1 VRRGKAGVRRRRAAR
16 ADGLGAAN
24 VIVRYDV
31 FTLRQLLHVLDVSLD
46 VQHPHALRSNQTLRQ
61 VGRRRR

>member
-1 VRRGKAGVRRRRAAR
+1 M
-16 ADGLGAAN
+16 
-24 VIVRYDV
+24 

-61 VGRRRR
+61 VGARRYVWVLRVLTQGY